1 MANIWKNTYS
11 GNTAHYYATRKR
23 KAVVIGVNS
32 DITFANRIAEIEVS
46 GKVEARK
53 IAAEYNAKPWNF

>member
-1 MANIWKNTYS
+1 MANIWENTYS

-32 DITFANRIAEIEVS
+32 NITLDKRIAEIEVS

-53 IAAEYNAKPWNF
+53 VAAQYNAKPWNF

>member
-1 MANIWKNTYS
+1 MANIWENTYS

-23 KAVVIGVNS
+23 KAVIIGVNS

-46 GKVEARK
+46 GKIEARK
-53 IAAEYNAKPWNF
+53 VAAEYNAKPWNF

>member
-1 MANIWKNTYS
+1 MANIWENTYS

-23 KAVVIGVNS
+23 KAVIIGVNS

-46 GKVEARK
+46 GKAEARK
-53 IAAEYNAKPWNF
+53 VAAEYNAKPWNF